1 MEILNFVRLNKL
13 LKGGNLFLL
22 KNQDHIGINENED
35 FQNQLKI
42 ILQ

>member
-13 LKGGNLFLL
+13 LKGVNLYLL
-22 KNQDHIGINENED
+22 KNQDYIGINENED